1 MFLRDIIVNVL
12 IINRLTFKE
21 EVTLD
26 NNNLSPQTIQRRLM
40 HINRLHR
47 AAVDTKVSEAGL
59 PRGQHMT
66 LMYLN
71 RRGFKAS
78 QKEIAD
84 HFEISPAAVAVSLKK
99 LESGGYIVKS
109 TSKDDS
115 RYNEVAITEK
125 GRCVVEF
132 SHRVFSEID
141 EKTFDGL
148 TDEEKLQLT
157 LILDKIEGNLK
168 TLIRKEEHNEKMV

>member
-1 MFLRDIIVNVL
+1 ML
-12 IINRLTFKE
+12 IINRLTIKE
-21 EVTLD
+21 ETTL
-26 NNNLSPQTIQRRLM
+26 NKEELTPQAIQRRLI

-47 AAVDTKVSEAGL
+47 TAVDTNVSKAGL

-71 RRGFKAS
+71 RRDCKVS
-78 QKEIAD
+78 QKEIAE

-109 TSKDDS
+109 ASRDDC
-115 RYNEVAITEK
+115 RFNEVAITEK
-125 GRCVVEF
+125 GRCIVEF
-132 SHRVFSEID
+132 SRGVFSEID
-141 EKTFDGL
+141 EKTFEGI
-148 TDEEKLQLT
+148 TDTEKAQLIT
-157 LILDKIEGNLK
+157 ILDKIEGNLK